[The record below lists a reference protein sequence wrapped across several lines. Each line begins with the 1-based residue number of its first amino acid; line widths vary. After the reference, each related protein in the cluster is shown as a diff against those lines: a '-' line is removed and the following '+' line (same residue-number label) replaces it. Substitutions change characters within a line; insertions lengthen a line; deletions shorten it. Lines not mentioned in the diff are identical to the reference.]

1 MGLFYMEDAQ
11 RNRLHDTFPH
21 SYHFGAHIMLTLL
34 APSFTLAIKDPTLR
48 ELVTTRFDEI
58 SGGDAFDPDIHGVLI
73 VVEPG
78 DTATDLENVS
88 GCPVLTNTITGRGFG
103 EDGFDPLFE
112 YLGEHTSCFELV
124 FVSGDGDFGIVIFI
138 PKTED
143 IAPELLSFCA
153 TYAQPFEEAS

>member
-1 MGLFYMEDAQ
+1 
-11 RNRLHDTFPH
+11 
-21 SYHFGAHIMLTLL
+21 MLTL
-34 APSFTLAIKDPTLR
+34 TDPATTIVMTDDSLR
-48 ELVTTRFDEI
+48 ELVANRFDEI
-58 SGGDAFDPDIHGVLI
+58 SGGEAFDPDIHGVLI

-78 DTATDLENVS
+78 DTVTDLENVS
-88 GCPVLTNTITGRGFG
+88 GCPILTNTITDRRFG
-103 EDGFDPLFE
+103 EDGFEPLFE
-112 YLGEHTSCFELV
+112 YLGEHESCFELV